1 MKFCLWLLIYI
12 RHLLSPSIK
21 FNFAGN
27 IYSMSKIQFQSS
39 DDHLRIHQ
47 SELRLLFSKLPY
59 ITLTNTDFNLPL
71 YCSIKKKKSRVEI
84 PQLLLTIH
92 QDTSN
97 SLLFRATS
105 SFVKLYL
112 NLPLLQ
118 FQAVTCYALIKSTS
132 VRNEKSSQ
140 LAAVNTNV
148 QSLSS

>member
-12 RHLLSPSIK
+12 YVTYYPPVS
-21 FNFAGN
+21 NFAGN

-71 YCSIKKKKSRVEI
+71 YCSIKKKKKSRVEI

-92 QDTSN
+92 QDSSN

-105 SFVKLYL
+105 PFVKLYL